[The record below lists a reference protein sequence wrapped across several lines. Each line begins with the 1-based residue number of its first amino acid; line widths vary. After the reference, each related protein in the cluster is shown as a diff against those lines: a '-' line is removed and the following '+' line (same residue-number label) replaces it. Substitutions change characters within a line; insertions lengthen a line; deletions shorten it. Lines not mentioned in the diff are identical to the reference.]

1 MSEEILKKICDKN
14 FKDLVAI
21 VYKLQET
28 AAKDLIKAANQIVN
42 TFESGGKLL
51 ICGNGGSA
59 ATASHFAT
67 DLSRCTS
74 KTGQPL
80 KVISLCDN
88 TGLITAIGND
98 FSFEDIYL
106 RQLQNLGETGDL
118 LISISAS
125 GNSINL
131 TKAVEFAK
139 TCSISTLSFVG
150 FNGGVLKK
158 LSDNSIYVK
167 TDIGDYGIAEDC
179 HSIICHYISSQL
191 RE

>member
-1 MSEEILKKICDKN
+1 MNKELFQSYTSRIDHALDTISLNELEDTIKIISNSVKN
-14 FKDLVAI
+14 
-21 VYKLQET
+21 
-28 AAKDLIKAANQIVN
+28 
-42 TFESGGKLL
+42 GGKIWL
-51 ICGNGGSA
+51 IANGGSA

-74 KTGQPL
+74 EDGRPL
-80 KVISLCDN
+80 KAISLCDN

-98 FSFEDIYL
+98 FSFEDIFI
-106 RQLQNLGETGDL
+106 RQLQNLGEKGDL

-125 GNSINL
+125 GNSTNL
-131 TKAVEFAK
+131 IKAVEFAK
-139 TCSISTLSFVG
+139 SCSISSLSFVG
-150 FNGGVLKK
+150 FNGGLLKE
-158 LSDNSIYVK
+158 LSDNSIYVQ

>member
-1 MSEEILKKICDKN
+1 MKNNESFQNYSMRISSGLKTVSKKELDNAVESI
-14 FKDLVAI
+14 
-21 VYKLQET
+21 YKT
-28 AAKDLIKAANQIVN
+28 AEHGGQIWLI
-42 TFESGGKLL
+42 
-51 ICGNGGSA
+51 GNGGSA

-98 FSFEDIYL
+98 FSFEDIYI

-167 TDIGDYGIAEDC
+167 TDIGDYGVAEDC

>member
-1 MSEEILKKICDKN
+1 MNKEPFQSYTSRINHALDTINLDEIEATIKIISNSVKN
-14 FKDLVAI
+14 CGTI
-21 VYKLQET
+21 W
-28 AAKDLIKAANQIVN
+28 LIA
-42 TFESGGKLL
+42 
-51 ICGNGGSA
+51 NGGSA

-74 KTGQPL
+74 ENGQAL
-80 KVISLCDN
+80 KAISLCDN

-98 FSFEDIYL
+98 FSFEDIFI
-106 RQLQNLGETGDL
+106 RQLQNLGNKGDL

-125 GNSINL
+125 GNSTNL
-131 TKAVEFAK
+131 IKAAEFAK

-158 LSDNSIYVK
+158 LSDNSIYVQ

-179 HSIICHYISSQL
+179 HSIICHYISSRL